1 MWLCRTYPCPRRK
14 ARPHYTAA
22 CTSATKSQCMIKI
35 KIINTDP
42 GAVQSKGVYESQH
55 YNVHMISKR

>member
-1 MWLCRTYPCPRRK
+1 
-14 ARPHYTAA
+14 
-22 CTSATKSQCMIKI
+22 MIKI
-35 KIINTDP
+35 KIIDTDP